1 MAELLGQ
8 AVAGII
14 ALAVMYMRI
23 RKDLGVNGD
32 GSLKSSI
39 EALRAEQGETKA
51 LVQVLVA
58 GQQDHEARLSRIE
71 TSHGANS
78 SLRH

>member
-1 MAELLGQ
+1 MAELIGQ

-14 ALAVMYMRI
+14 ALAVMYLRI

-51 LVQVLVA
+51 LVEVLV
-58 GQQDHEARLSRIE
+58 GCKLEHEARLSRIE
-71 TSHGANS
+71 TSHGAKS